1 MLSLDEAALRA
12 LAAALVPLLAE
23 GEAAGAAGVTLR
35 VSLAMETGRAVR
47 QAVGSG
53 ARAQIVAWRNAGMS
67 LAQIADAS
75 GRSVGSVKQILLA
88 ARKMGA
94 ALPPPK
100 NRGNAEKKTGPR
112 WSEAELALLEDRVR
126 AGATAPEMAAEL
138 GRSVPTVR
146 CRATLLRRKLG
157 LPPPGRKI
165 ARPATPA
172 VVSTL
177 PPATAAGAPFACS
190 GGRPLRGGFEMRQA
204 GRRAAGSPA
213 HRPPSGGAPAGLS
226 VTPRGVGHG
235 PVTDGESGQSAPPR
249 PARPPGAEP
258 PGRGSVASPQ
268 PSGRAGARPLHVV
281 LAQRPSP
288 ETAPGPGE
296 SADRRAGP
304 SFHPPAPPD
313 RIASYPAAERWVAA
327 LDSAGAGLRA
337 ADLRLVGGLLSGR
350 GLDAAAAAA
359 GLDRAA
365 ALARWRL
372 LMPVTDPMGQRMVF
386 EALRA
391 AVPAEAAE

>member
-1 MLSLDEAALRA
+1 
-12 LAAALVPLLAE
+12 
-23 GEAAGAAGVTLR
+23 
-35 VSLAMETGRAVR
+35 
-47 QAVGSG
+47 
-53 ARAQIVAWRNAGMS
+53 
-67 LAQIADAS
+67 
-75 GRSVGSVKQILLA
+75 
-88 ARKMGA
+88 
-94 ALPPPK
+94 
-100 NRGNAEKKTGPR
+100 
-112 WSEAELALLEDRVR
+112 
-126 AGATAPEMAAEL
+126 
-138 GRSVPTVR
+138 
-146 CRATLLRRKLG
+146 
-157 LPPPGRKI
+157 
-165 ARPATPA
+165 
-172 VVSTL
+172 
-177 PPATAAGAPFACS
+177 
-190 GGRPLRGGFEMRQA
+190 MRQA

-235 PVTDGESGQSAPPR
+235 PVTDGESGHSAPPR

-268 PSGRAGARPLHVV
+268 PSGRAGASPLHVV
-281 LAQRPSP
+281 FAQRPSP

-304 SFHPPAPPD
+304 SFHPPARPD
-313 RIASYPAAERWVAA
+313 QIASYPAAERWVAA

-372 LMPVTDPMGQRMVF
+372 LVPVTDPLGQRMVF

-391 AVPAEAAE
+391 AVPAEAAG